1 MPRVTLTIN
10 SPDGPRTVAL
20 EGGALTLGRTDA
32 SDVAVSADSGLSR
45 RHVTFIL
52 RGGEVWVVDQRSTNG
67 TFIDGE
73 RLPPAGR
80 ALSAGQELR
89 AGNSTRVTVN
99 VEPEPAASGDNANAA
114 PTSNAAPDAPST
126 PSAAASSP
134 TLPPLAL
141 VAAVVVAALAL
152 GLVGFLL
159 YRASSPAASASPDDA
174 AAELLAGDSNTKD
187 DVSNVAPAAPGNDTA
202 AQGSAS
208 SEPSSAPLGG
218 ASSAAAAEAA
228 AATSSVPQVSVLTP
242 EPPPVETRES
252 VPQQAKLY
260 TEMSDEERNEFVK
273 RRAQHVAV
281 MMGRRP
287 YAFTPEALKHIRFWL
302 DSFAKRAGNRRTGMW
317 GGDTLAT
324 LERGR
329 AHAPTIIR
337 AFREYNV
344 PVVVGLYIPFIETE
358 YTNISTNNSAGAAG
372 LFQFL
377 GSTAEGYG
385 VPAAERTDVPKM
397 SVAAARYF
405 RDNIMSFGSDPMSV
419 ALSIAGYNRAPE
431 SVKRDL
437 RNVLNMPNNEDKE
450 RSFWT
455 LIANQGVLDEKFQKE
470 NVNYVPRFFAAAIFG
485 ETPWAFGAKQRPL
498 STYTTPEATAA
509 ASAAAA
515 PRPTP
520 APRQ

>member
-1 MPRVTLTIN
+1 MPRITLTID
-10 SPDGPRTVAL
+10 SPDGTRTVAL
-20 EGGALTLGRTDA
+20 DGRALTLGRTDA

-45 RHVTFIL
+45 RHVTFSL
-52 RGGEVWVVDQRSTNG
+52 RGGELWAADEGSTNG
-67 TFIDGE
+67 TFVGGE
-73 RLPPAGR
+73 PLPPAGR
-80 ALSAGQELR
+80 ALADGDELQ

-99 VEPEPAASGDNANAA
+99 IEDAADHQAPAAAAPNAA
-114 PTSNAAPDAPST
+114 ST
-126 PSAAASSP
+126 AKAAASPPS
-134 TLPPLAL
+134 LPPLVLA
-141 VAAVVVAALAL
+141 AAVVVAALAL
-152 GLVGFLL
+152 GLAGFLI
-159 YRASSPAASASPDDA
+159 YRASSPAASASSDDGA
-174 AAELLAGDSNTKD
+174 PELLAEDSNMKD
-187 DVSNVAPAAPGNDTA
+187 GVSNVAPAAPADATA
-202 AQGSAS
+202 AHDSAP
-208 SEPSSAPLGG
+208 SEPSPAPAGVA
-218 ASSAAAAEAA
+218 ASSGTAAAEAA
-228 AATSSVPQVSVLTP
+228 EAATGTVPQVSVLTP
-242 EPPPVETRES
+242 EPPPSVETRES
-252 VPQQAKLY
+252 VPQQARLY
-260 TEMSDEERNEFVK
+260 TEMSDEEKNEFVK

-287 YAFTPEALKHIRFWL
+287 YAFTPEALKHVRFWL
-302 DSFAKRAGNRRTGMW
+302 DSFAKRAGNGRTGMW

-358 YTNISTNNSAGAAG
+358 YTNVSTNNSAGAAG

-437 RNVLNMPNNEDKE
+437 RNVLNLPSNEDKE

-509 ASAAAA
+509 AGTAA
-515 PRPTP
+515 R
-520 APRQ
+520 R

>member
-1 MPRVTLTIN
+1 MPRITLTIN
-10 SPDGPRTVAL
+10 SPDGTRTIAL
-20 EGGALTLGRTDA
+20 DGEALTLGRTDA
-32 SDVAVSADSGLSR
+32 SDVAVSADGGLSR
-45 RHVTFIL
+45 RHVTFSL
-52 RGGEVWVVDQRSTNG
+52 RGGEVWAVDERSTNG
-67 TFIDGE
+67 TFIGGE
-73 RLPPAGR
+73 PLPPHGR
-80 ALSAGQELR
+80 ALSDGDELQ
-89 AGNSTRVTVN
+89 AGNSTRVTIN
-99 VEPEPAASGDNANAA
+99 IEHATPAADNNANAPPA
-114 PTSNAAPDAPST
+114 PNAASTSN
-126 PSAAASSP
+126 AAASSP
-134 TLPPLAL
+134 SLPPLAL
-141 VAAVVVAALAL
+141 AAAVVVAALAL
-152 GLVGFLL
+152 GLTGFLI
-159 YRASSPAASASPDDA
+159 YRASSPAASASSDDVA
-174 AAELLAGDSNTKD
+174 SELLAEDSDTKGG
-187 DVSNVAPAAPGNDTA
+187 VSNVEPTAPANETA
-202 AQGSAS
+202 SHDSAS
-208 SEPSSAPLGG
+208 SEPPTAPVGVA
-218 ASSAAAAEAA
+218 ASSEAAAEAA

-242 EPPPVETRES
+242 EPQPPSETREV

-287 YAFTPEALKHIRFWL
+287 YSFTPEALKHVRFWL
-302 DSFAKRAGNRRTGMW
+302 DSFAKRASNRRTGMW

-358 YTNISTNNSAGAAG
+358 YTNVSTNNSAGAAG

-437 RNVLNMPNNEDKE
+437 RNVLNMPSNEDKE

-509 ASAAAA
+509 ADPA
-515 PRPTP
+515 RPTP

>member
-1 MPRVTLTIN
+1 MPRVTLNIK
-10 SPDGPRTVAL
+10 SPAGERVVAL
-20 EGGALTLGRTDA
+20 EGAALTVGRTDA
-32 SDVAVSADSGLSR
+32 SDVAVADDGGLSR
-45 RHVTFIL
+45 RHVTFKL
-52 RGGEVWVVDQRSTNG
+52 RGGEVWAFDEGSTNG
-67 TFIDGE
+67 TFVFGKP
-73 RLPPAGR
+73 LPPDGL
-80 ALSAGQELR
+80 ALKDGDEIQV
-89 AGNSTRVTVN
+89 GNTTSVMVN
-99 VEPEPAASGDNANAA
+99 IDNEPAVNNDAA
-114 PTSNAAPDAPST
+114 PQHTVATPNAGTTSST
-126 PSAAASSP
+126 LS
-134 TLPPLAL
+134 PLAL

-152 GLVGFLL
+152 GLTGLL
-159 YRASSPAASASPDDA
+159 IYRASSNASATSSEEAASELLAEDSNTRDDATNSSTTATANTSASESATHDSASP
-174 AAELLAGDSNTKD
+174 EPVRTGD
-187 DVSNVAPAAPGNDTA
+187 
-202 AQGSAS
+202 
-208 SEPSSAPLGG
+208 GG
-218 ASSAAAAEAA
+218 A
-228 AATSSVPQVSVLTP
+228 AATEATAPSSSTSVPQVSVLTP
-242 EPPPVETRES
+242 EPPAQARES

-260 TEMSDEERNEFVK
+260 REMSEEEKNEFVR
-273 RRAQHVAV
+273 RRAQHIAV

-287 YAFTPEALKHIRFWL
+287 YAFTPDALKHIRFWL
-302 DSFAKRAGNRRTGMW
+302 DSFAKRAGNGRTGMW

-329 AHAPTIIR
+329 THAPTIMR

-358 YTNISTNNSAGAAG
+358 YTNVSTNNSAGAAG

-385 VPAAERTDVPKM
+385 VPASERTDIPKM

-419 ALSIAGYNRAPE
+419 ALSIAGYNRAAE

-455 LIANQGVLDEKFQKE
+455 LIANQGVLDEAFQRE

-485 ETPWAFGAKQRPL
+485 ETPWAFGAKTRPL

-509 ASAAAA
+509 AAT
-515 PRPTP
+515 RPTP
-520 APRQ
+520 APRH

>member
-1 MPRVTLTIN
+1 
-10 SPDGPRTVAL
+10 
-20 EGGALTLGRTDA
+20 
-32 SDVAVSADSGLSR
+32 
-45 RHVTFIL
+45 
-52 RGGEVWVVDQRSTNG
+52 VDERSTNG
-67 TFIDGE
+67 TFVGGE
-73 RLPPAGR
+73 PLPPAGR
-80 ALSAGQELR
+80 ALSDGEELQ
-89 AGNSTRVTVN
+89 AGNSTCVTVKI
-99 VEPEPAASGDNANAA
+99 EHATPAAGDRQPRPPVPDAAPNAP
-114 PTSNAAPDAPST
+114 PTSNAAPSRA
-126 PSAAASSP
+126 
-134 TLPPLAL
+134 LPPLAL
-141 VAAVVVAALAL
+141 AAAVLVAAIAL
-152 GLVGFLL
+152 GLAGLLL
-159 YRASSPAASASPDDA
+159 YRASGPAASASSDDVA
-174 AAELLAGDSNTKD
+174 SELLAEDSNTKAG
-187 DVSNVAPAAPGNDTA
+187 VSNVEPAAAHGTASSGPSAAPDGGAASSAVSEAASSNPAAPVT
-202 AQGSAS
+202 
-208 SEPSSAPLGG
+208 
-218 ASSAAAAEAA
+218 
-228 AATSSVPQVSVLTP
+228 SVLTP
-242 EPPPVETRES
+242 EPAVETREA

-260 TEMSDEERNEFVK
+260 TEMSDEEKNEFVK

-287 YAFTPEALKHIRFWL
+287 YSFTPEALKHVRFWL
-302 DSFAKRAGNRRTGMW
+302 DSFARRAGNRRTGMW

-337 AFREYNV
+337 AFREQNV

-358 YTNISTNNSAGAAG
+358 YTNVSTDNSAGAAG

-377 GSTAEGYG
+377 GPTAEGYG
-385 VPAAERTDVPKM
+385 VPASERTDVPKM

-437 RNVLNMPNNEDKE
+437 RNVLNMPSNEDKE

-498 STYTTPEATAA
+498 STYTTAEATAA
-509 ASAAAA
+509 ADPA
-515 PRPTP
+515 RPTT
-520 APRQ
+520 APPR